1 MSAGACK
8 RASVKGQ
15 MCERVHACVD
25 LCVLGG
31 NQEFF
36 SFCLS
41 SHASPEVQLFH
52 RRARAFCQ
60 LTEGPLAMHQRGFL
74 REVEVIDPW

>member
-1 MSAGACK
+1 M
-8 RASVKGQ
+8 SVKEQ
-15 MCERVHACVD
+15 MCERVPACVD
-25 LCVLGG
+25 LCVLDG

-41 SHASPEVQLFH
+41 SHASLELQLFH
-52 RRARAFCQ
+52 RRTRAFCQ

-74 REVEVIDPW
+74 REVEVMDLW